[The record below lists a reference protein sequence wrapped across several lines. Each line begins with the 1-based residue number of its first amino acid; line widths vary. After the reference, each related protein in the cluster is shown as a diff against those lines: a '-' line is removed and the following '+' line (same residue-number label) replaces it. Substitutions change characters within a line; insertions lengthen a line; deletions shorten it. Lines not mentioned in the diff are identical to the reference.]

1 MQFLQKASHKNSLF
15 LNIFTSEILS
25 LEYFLKSNLQEW
37 RRKTVGFVLVGRKF
51 SFPLYLSSSNLQQD
65 DSLKTLTELLLLF
78 GSNSNNKAQCT
89 HPRHAKLGI
98 LLNEGIKFK
107 LKDTR
112 THVASHI
119 RIHEQHLSAF
129 PNVLNLGI
137 HLLHFVQ
144 TY

>member
-37 RRKTVGFVLVGRKF
+37 RRKIVGLVLFGRKF

-65 DSLKTLTELLLLF
+65 DSLKNLTELLLVF
-78 GSNSNNKAQCT
+78 GSNSNKAQCT
-89 HPRHAKLGI
+89 HLRHAKLGI

-112 THVASHI
+112 THVASHV
-119 RIHEQHLSAF
+119 RIHEQHFSAF
-129 PNVLNLGI
+129 PNVFNLGI